1 MQFGNVNY
9 GLGIDRTPG
18 GFIGHN
24 GAIPG
29 YQSFMGYQPDTHL
42 TIIVL
47 ANLQLAPNTYLDDG
61 LPADSWPGPSAGWSL
76 PAAEPHSPVCPSID
90 SRIRSAWPLCRAYSS
105 IMWTRIQ
112 RRLGARPSSHA
123 RRAG

>member
-61 LPADSWPGPSAGWSL
+61 LPADSLAGTIRGVVAPGG
-76 PAAEPHSPVCPSID
+76 
-90 SRIRSAWPLCRAYSS
+90 
-105 IMWTRIQ
+105 
-112 RRLGARPSSHA
+112 
-123 RRAG
+123 